1 MERITSRDNEK
12 IKHALRVR
20 SGKEPGE
27 IFIEGK
33 RLALEALGS
42 GLVISHGFVSNE
54 FLAREDDG
62 AIRTALNRSRVPVYE
77 LPNKLFAQIADTESP
92 QGVILIAARPVAE
105 VKEVFGPAKSGGLP
119 LVLMLSRAN
128 NPANLGAILRTA
140 DAAGVRIVI
149 TTAGS
154 TDAFSP
160 KALRASMGSAFRL
173 RIIEKAEEGSVVAR
187 AKEAGWVLSGT
198 AMDGAVAHT
207 AVDWTRPR
215 LLVFG
220 SEADGISPE
229 IEAQLDERIAIEM
242 EKPVESLNL
251 AVSAGI
257 ILFEARRQ
265 VQG

>member
-20 SGKEPGE
+20 SGKEPGK

-62 AIRTALNRSRVPVYE
+62 ATRTALERSRVPIYE
-77 LPNKLFAQIADTESP
+77 LPNKLFASIADTESP
-92 QGVILIAARPVAE
+92 QGVILIAMRPMTE
-105 VKEVFGPAKSGGLP
+105 IEDVFGSQESGGLP
-119 LVLMLSRAN
+119 LVLMLSRVN

-140 DAAGVRIVI
+140 EAAGVRIVI
-149 TTAGS
+149 TTVGS

-160 KALRASMGSAFRL
+160 KALRASMGSSFRL
-173 RIIEKAEEGSVVAR
+173 QIIEKADEGLVAGR
-187 AKEAGWVLSGT
+187 ARELGWALSGT
-198 AMDGAVAHT
+198 TMDGAVAHT

-220 SEADGISPE
+220 SEAYGISPE

>member
-20 SGKEPGE
+20 SGKKPGE

-42 GLVISHGFVSNE
+42 GVEISHGFVSNE
-54 FLAREDDG
+54 FLAREDEK
-62 AIRTALNRSRVPVYE
+62 AIREALERSRIPVFE
-77 LPNKLFAQIADTESP
+77 LPNKLFASIADTESP
-92 QGVILIAARPVAE
+92 QGVILITGRPVVE
-105 VKEVFGPAKSGGLP
+105 IEDVFGSKESGGLP
-119 LVLMLSRAN
+119 LVLMLSRVN

-140 DAAGVRIVI
+140 EAAGVRTVI

-154 TDAFSP
+154 ADAFSP

-173 RIIEKAEEGSVVAR
+173 RILEKADEGSIAGRAR
-187 AKEAGWVLSGT
+187 EMGWVLAGT
-198 AMDGAVAHT
+198 AMDGAIAHT
-207 AVDWTRPR
+207 EVDWTRPR

-229 IEAQLDERIAIEM
+229 LEAQLDERIAIEM
-242 EKPVESLNL
+242 ETPVESLNL
-251 AVSAGI
+251 AVSAGV

-265 VQG
+265 VYG